1 MQAAA
6 SLLTVPALYS
16 VHRLIISHKK
26 NIQNVLKSRS
36 STSREH
42 RQNRLLAGLL
52 LQIGLS
58 IHGQC
63 HYYHALTCQIIY
75 GPIKYLK
82 HATKD
87 IQLRRIQ
94 N

>member
-1 MQAAA
+1 VQAAA

-16 VHRLIISHKK
+16 VHRLIVSHK

-36 STSREH
+36 LTSREH

-63 HYYHALTCQIIY
+63 HYYHALTCQSY
-75 GPIKYLK
+75 M
-82 HATKD
+82 A
-87 IQLRRIQ
+87 QLST
-94 N
+94 